1 MTNDYLPI
9 TNSLMKDFLKY
20 TCASLLG
27 TFLGLLLLGSIGLG
41 GLVLLIAVAASSSK
55 DSGPQVKDKSV
66 LVLDL
71 SLNITDSKP
80 IRSTSAA
87 IQDVLSDDSGNAV
100 TLRTVLDT
108 IEYAKKDPKIVGI
121 YLEGSSDSSS
131 SGFANLK
138 EVRSALQRFRDAKKP
153 IFAYQMDWNERD
165 YYLGSVAN
173 TIAVNPYGSLEIN
186 GFSSQAMFFTGAL
199 EKYGLGVQVTRVGKY
214 KSAVEPFLLTKMS
227 PENRQQTQKLLGDMW
242 GEYLTTVGPNRKV
255 TVPQLQAV
263 ADNGGILMADEALKS
278 KLVDKVV
285 YFDEIATELK
295 KLTGTDRENKSFKQ
309 ISLKNYARIA
319 EDKKSTRANKKNQI
333 AVLYAEGEI
342 VDGEGGP
349 TEVGGDRIAKEMR
362 KIREDDDVKAVVLRV
377 NSPGGSATAAEVI
390 GREVMLTG
398 KKKPVIVSMGN
409 LAASGGYWISMGSN
423 RIFAEPNTITGSIGV
438 FGMLFN
444 AEKLAANNGLT
455 WDVVK
460 TARFADINTVSRP
473 KNPQELANIQR
484 IVDRI
489 YDRFITKVADSRKL
503 PKNKVQEIAQ
513 GRVWSGTAAK
523 QLGLVDEI
531 GGLEDAV
538 AEAAKQAKLGDN
550 WQLEEYPKRRSFE
563 EQILARLSGVS
574 VLKPAAKL
582 DPLTAEV
589 KKMQEELAVIKSMN
603 DPQGIYVRL
612 PFNLRID

>member
-1 MTNDYLPI
+1 
-9 TNSLMKDFLKY
+9 MKDFLKY

-41 GLVLLIAVAASSSK
+41 GLVLLIALAASSSK

-80 IRSTSAA
+80 NRSPRAA
-87 IQDVLSDDSGNAV
+87 IQDVLSDDSGDAV

-108 IEYAKKDPKIVGI
+108 IESAKKDPKIVGI
-121 YLEGSSDSSS
+121 YLEGSSSSSS

-186 GFSSQAMFFTGAL
+186 GFSSQAMFLTGAL

-295 KLTGTDRENKSFKQ
+295 KLTGTDSENKSFKQ

-333 AVLYAEGEI
+333 AILYAEGEI

-349 TEVGGDRIAKEMR
+349 TQVGGDRIAQEMR
-362 KIREDDDVKAVVLRV
+362 KIREEDDVKAVVLRV

-503 PKNKVQEIAQ
+503 SKNKVQEIAQ

-538 AEAAKQAKLGDN
+538 REAAKQAKLGDD

-563 EQILARLSGVS
+563 ERILARLSGVR
-574 VLKPAAKL
+574 VFKPAAKL
-582 DPLTAEV
+582 DPLSAEV

>member
-1 MTNDYLPI
+1 
-9 TNSLMKDFLKY
+9 MKDFLKY

-27 TFLGLLLLGSIGLG
+27 TFLGLLLLGGIGLG
-41 GLVLLIAVAASSSK
+41 GLVLLIALAASSSK

-80 IRSTSAA
+80 SRSTSAA
-87 IQDVLSDDSGNAV
+87 IQEALSDESGDAV
-100 TLRTVLDT
+100 TLRTVLDA
-108 IEYAKKDPKIVGI
+108 IESAKKDPKIVGM

-153 IFAYQMDWNERD
+153 IFAYEMDWNERD

-173 TIAVNPYGSLEIN
+173 TIAMNPYGSLEIN
-186 GFSSQAMFFTGAL
+186 GFSSQAMFLTGAF

-214 KSAVEPFLLTKMS
+214 KSAVEPFLLKKMS
-227 PENRQQTQKLLGDMW
+227 PENRQQTQKLLGDIW
-242 GEYLTTVGPNRKV
+242 GEYLKTVGPSRKLS
-255 TVPQLQAV
+255 VPQLQAV
-263 ADNGGILMADEALKS
+263 ADNGGTLMANEALKG

-295 KLTGTDRENKSFKQ
+295 KLTGTDAEDKSFKQ
-309 ISLKNYARIA
+309 ISLKNYARVA
-319 EDKKSTRANKKNQI
+319 ESKNSTRAHKKNQI

-349 TEVGGDRIAKEMR
+349 TQVGGDRIAEEMR
-362 KIREDDDVKAVVLRV
+362 KIREDDDIKAVVLRV

-390 GREVMLTG
+390 GREVALTG

-409 LAASGGYWISMGSN
+409 LAASGGYWISMGSSK
-423 RIFAEPNTITGSIGV
+423 IFAEASTITGSIGV

-444 AEKLAANNGLT
+444 AEKLAANNGIT

-460 TARFADINTVSRP
+460 TARFADTNTVSRP

-538 AEAAKQAKLGDN
+538 REAAKQAKLGDD
-550 WQLEEYPKRRSFE
+550 WQLEEYPKRRSLE
-563 EQILARLSGVS
+563 EQILERISGVR
-574 VLKPAAKL
+574 VVKPATKL
-582 DPLTAEV
+582 DPLSAEV
-589 KKMQEELAVIKSMN
+589 KKMQDELAVIKSMN

-612 PFNLRID
+612 PFDLRIN

>member
-1 MTNDYLPI
+1 
-9 TNSLMKDFLKY
+9 MKDFLKY

-27 TFLGLLLLGSIGLG
+27 TFLGLLLLGGIGLG
-41 GLVLLIAVAASSSK
+41 GLVLLIALAASSSK

-80 IRSTSAA
+80 SRSTSAA
-87 IQDVLSDDSGNAV
+87 IQEALSDESGDAV
-100 TLRTVLDT
+100 TLRTVLDA
-108 IEYAKKDPKIVGI
+108 IESAKKDPKIVGM

-153 IFAYQMDWNERD
+153 IFAYEMDWNERD

-173 TIAVNPYGSLEIN
+173 TIAINPYGSLEIN
-186 GFSSQAMFFTGAL
+186 GFSSQAMFLTGAF

-214 KSAVEPFLLTKMS
+214 KSAVEPFLLKKMS
-227 PENRQQTQKLLGDMW
+227 PENRQQTQKLLGDIW
-242 GEYLTTVGPNRKV
+242 GEYLKTVGPSRKLS
-255 TVPQLQAV
+255 VPQLQAV
-263 ADNGGILMADEALKS
+263 ADNGGTLMANEALKG

-295 KLTGTDRENKSFKQ
+295 KLTGTDAEDKSFKQ
-309 ISLKNYARIA
+309 ISLKNYARVA
-319 EDKKSTRANKKNQI
+319 ESKNSTRAHKKNQI

-349 TEVGGDRIAKEMR
+349 TQVGGDRIAEEMR
-362 KIREDDDVKAVVLRV
+362 KIREDDDIKAVVLRV

-390 GREVMLTG
+390 GREVALTG

-409 LAASGGYWISMGSN
+409 LAASGGYWISMGSSK
-423 RIFAEPNTITGSIGV
+423 IFAEASTITGSIGV

-444 AEKLAANNGLT
+444 AEKLAANNGIT

-460 TARFADINTVSRP
+460 TARFADTNTVSRP

-489 YDRFITKVADSRKL
+489 YDLFITKVADSRKL

-538 AEAAKQAKLGDN
+538 REAAKQAKLGDD
-550 WQLEEYPKRRSFE
+550 WQLEEYPKRRSLE
-563 EQILARLSGVS
+563 EQILERISGVR
-574 VLKPAAKL
+574 VLKPATKL
-582 DPLTAEV
+582 DPLSAEV
-589 KKMQEELAVIKSMN
+589 KKMQDELAVIKSMN

-612 PFNLRID
+612 PFDLRIN

>member
-1 MTNDYLPI
+1 
-9 TNSLMKDFLKY
+9 MKDFLKY

-41 GLVLLIAVAASSSK
+41 GLVLLIALAASSSK

-80 IRSTSAA
+80 SRSTSAA
-87 IQDVLSDDSGNAV
+87 IQDVLSDDSSGAV

-186 GFSSQAMFFTGAL
+186 GFSSQATFFTGAL
-199 EKYGLGVQVTRVGKY
+199 QKYGLGVQVTRVGKY

-333 AVLYAEGEI
+333 AILYAEGEI

-349 TEVGGDRIAKEMR
+349 TEVGGDRIAQEMR

-438 FGMLFN
+438 FGLRFN
-444 AEKLAANNGLT
+444 AEKLAANNGVT

-538 AEAAKQAKLGDN
+538 AEAAKQAKLGDD

-563 EQILARLSGVS
+563 EQILARLSGVR
-574 VLKPAAKL
+574 VLQPAPKL
-582 DPLTAEV
+582 DPLSAEV
-589 KKMQEELAVIKSMN
+589 KKMQEELAVFKSMN

>member
-1 MTNDYLPI
+1 
-9 TNSLMKDFLKY
+9 
-20 TCASLLG
+20 
-27 TFLGLLLLGSIGLG
+27 
-41 GLVLLIAVAASSSK
+41 
-55 DSGPQVKDKSV
+55 
-66 LVLDL
+66 
-71 SLNITDSKP
+71 
-80 IRSTSAA
+80 
-87 IQDVLSDDSGNAV
+87 
-100 TLRTVLDT
+100 
-108 IEYAKKDPKIVGI
+108 
-121 YLEGSSDSSS
+121 
-131 SGFANLK
+131 
-138 EVRSALQRFRDAKKP
+138 
-153 IFAYQMDWNERD
+153 
-165 YYLGSVAN
+165 
-173 TIAVNPYGSLEIN
+173 
-186 GFSSQAMFFTGAL
+186 
-199 EKYGLGVQVTRVGKY
+199 
-214 KSAVEPFLLTKMS
+214 
-227 PENRQQTQKLLGDMW
+227 MW

-263 ADNGGILMADEALKS
+263 AEKGGLLMADEALKS

-309 ISLKNYARIA
+309 ISLKNYAKIA
-319 EDKKSTRANKKNQI
+319 ENKKSTLVNNKNQI
-333 AVLYAEGEI
+333 AVVYAEGEI

-349 TEVGGDRIAKEMR
+349 TEVGGDRIAQEMR
-362 KIREDDDVKAVVLRV
+362 KIREDDGVKAVVLRV

-473 KNPQELANIQR
+473 KNPQELAKIQR

-563 EQILARLSGVS
+563 ERILERLSGVS

-603 DPQGIYVRL
+603 DPHGVYVRL

>member
-1 MTNDYLPI
+1 MR
-9 TNSLMKDFLKY
+9 DFLKY

-41 GLVLLIAVAASSSK
+41 GLVLLIALAASSSK

-80 IRSTSAA
+80 SRSTSAA
-87 IQDVLSDDSGNAV
+87 IEEVLSEDSAGDTV

-108 IEYAKKDPKIVGI
+108 IESAKKDPKIVGI

-173 TIAVNPYGSLEIN
+173 TIAVNPYGALEIN

-199 EKYGLGVQVTRVGKY
+199 EKYGVGVQVTRVGKY

-242 GEYLTTVGPNRKV
+242 GEYLKTVAPSRKV
-255 TVPQLQAV
+255 TVPQLQAL
-263 ADNGGILMADEALKS
+263 ADKGGTLMADEALKS

-285 YFDEIATELK
+285 YFDEISTELK

-309 ISLKNYARIA
+309 ISLKNYARVA
-319 EDKKSTRANKKNQI
+319 EDKNSTRADNKNQI
-333 AVLYAEGEI
+333 AILYAEGEI
-342 VDGEGGP
+342 VDGEGSP
-349 TEVGGDRIAKEMR
+349 NQVGGDRIAQEMR

-409 LAASGGYWISMGSN
+409 LAASGGYWISMGSS
-423 RIFAEPNTITGSIGV
+423 RIFAEANTITGSIGV
-438 FGMLFN
+438 FGMLLN
-444 AEKLAANNGLT
+444 VEKLAANNGLT

-460 TARFADINTVSRP
+460 TARFADTNTVSRP

-484 IVDRI
+484 TVDRI
-489 YDRFITKVADSRKL
+489 YDRFITKVANSRKL

-538 AEAAKQAKLGDN
+538 TEAAKQAKLGDD
-550 WQLEEYPKRRSFE
+550 WKLEEYPKRRTLE
-563 EQILARLSGVS
+563 ERILERISGVR

-589 KKMQEELAVIKSMN
+589 KKMQEELAAIESMN
-603 DPQGIYVRL
+603 DPQGVYVRL

>member
-1 MTNDYLPI
+1 
-9 TNSLMKDFLKY
+9 MKDFLKY

-41 GLVLLIAVAASSSK
+41 GLVLLIALAASSSK

-80 IRSTSAA
+80 SRSTSAA
-87 IQDVLSDDSGNAV
+87 IEEVLSEDSGDTV

-108 IEYAKKDPKIVGI
+108 IEYAKKDPKIVGL
-121 YLEGSSDSSS
+121 YLEGSSNSSS

-173 TIAVNPYGSLEIN
+173 TIAVNPYGALEIN
-186 GFSSQAMFFTGAL
+186 GFSSQAMFLTGAL
-199 EKYGLGVQVTRVGKY
+199 EKYGVGVQVTRVGKY

-242 GEYLTTVGPNRKV
+242 GEYLKTVAPSRKV
-255 TVPQLQAV
+255 TVPQLQAL
-263 ADNGGILMADEALKS
+263 ADKGGILMADEALKN

-285 YFDEIATELK
+285 YFDEVSTELK

-319 EDKKSTRANKKNQI
+319 ENKNSTRADKKNQI
-333 AVLYAEGEI
+333 AILYAEGEI

-349 TEVGGDRIAKEMR
+349 TQVGGDRIAQSMR
-362 KIREDDDVKAVVLRV
+362 KIREDDDVKALVLRV
-377 NSPGGSATAAEVI
+377 NSPGGSATGAEVI
-390 GREVMLTG
+390 AREVMLTG

-438 FGMLFN
+438 FGMRFN

-484 IVDRI
+484 RVDSI
-489 YDRFITKVADSRKL
+489 YDRFITKVATARKL
-503 PKNKVQEIAQ
+503 PKNQVQEIAQ

-538 AEAAKQAKLGDN
+538 REAAKQAKLGDD
-550 WQLEEYPKRRSFE
+550 WKVEEYPKRRTLE
-563 EQILARLSGVS
+563 ERILERLSGVH

-582 DPLTAEV
+582 DPLTAEF
-589 KKMQEELAVIKSMN
+589 KKMQEELAAIKSMN

>member
-1 MTNDYLPI
+1 
-9 TNSLMKDFLKY
+9 MKDFLKY

-27 TFLGLLLLGSIGLG
+27 TFLGLLLLSGVGLG

-80 IRSTSAA
+80 NRSTSAA
-87 IQDVLSDDSGNAV
+87 IQDVLSDESGDAV
-100 TLRTVLDT
+100 TLRTVLDA
-108 IEYAKKDPKIVGI
+108 IESAKKDPKIVGI

-138 EVRSALQRFRDAKKP
+138 EVRSALQRFRDTKKP

-173 TIAVNPYGSLEIN
+173 TIAVNPYGSVEIN
-186 GFSSQAMFFTGAL
+186 GFSSQSMFLTGAL
-199 EKYGLGVQVTRVGKY
+199 EKYGVGVQVTRVGKY
-214 KSAVEPFLLTKMS
+214 KSAVEPFLLKKMS

-242 GEYLTTVGPNRKV
+242 GEYLKTIGPNRKL

-263 ADNGGILMADEALKS
+263 ADNGGTLMADEALKS

-309 ISLKNYARIA
+309 ISLKNYARVA
-319 EDKKSTRANKKNQI
+319 EDNNSTRANKKNQI

-349 TEVGGDRIAKEMR
+349 TQVGGDRIALEMR

-377 NSPGGSATAAEVI
+377 NSPGGSVTASEVI
-390 GREVMLTG
+390 GREVALTG

-409 LAASGGYWISMGSN
+409 LAASGGYWISMGSSK
-423 RIFAEPNTITGSIGV
+423 IFAEANTITGSIGV

-523 QLGLVDEI
+523 NLGLVDAI
-531 GGLEDAV
+531 GGLEDAIR
-538 AEAAKQAKLGDN
+538 EAAKQAKLGDD
-550 WQLEEYPKRRSFE
+550 WQLEEYPKSRTLE
-563 EQILARLSGVS
+563 ERILEKFSGVH
-574 VLKPAAKL
+574 VLKPASKL

-589 KKMQEELAVIKSMN
+589 KKMQDELAVVKSMN
-603 DPQGIYVRL
+603 DPQGVYVRL

>member
-1 MTNDYLPI
+1 
-9 TNSLMKDFLKY
+9 MKDFLKY

-41 GLVLLIAVAASSSK
+41 GLVLLIAMAASSSK

-87 IQDVLSDDSGNAV
+87 IQDVLSDDSGDAV

-108 IEYAKKDPKIVGI
+108 IEYAKKDPKIVGL
-121 YLEGSSDSSS
+121 YLEGSSNSSS

-173 TIAVNPYGSLEIN
+173 TIAVNPYGALEIN

-199 EKYGLGVQVTRVGKY
+199 EKYGVGVQVTRVGKY

-227 PENRQQTQKLLGDMW
+227 SENRQQTQKLLGDMW
-242 GEYLTTVGPNRKV
+242 GEYLKTVAPSRKV
-255 TVPQLQAV
+255 TVPQLQAL
-263 ADNGGILMADEALKS
+263 ADNGGILMADEALKN

-285 YFDEIATELK
+285 YFDQISTELK

-309 ISLKNYARIA
+309 ISLKNYAKIA
-319 EDKKSTRANKKNQI
+319 ENKNSTSANNKNQI
-333 AVLYAEGEI
+333 AILYAEGEI

-349 TEVGGDRIAKEMR
+349 TEVGGDRIAQAMR

-390 GREVMLTG
+390 AREVMLTG

-409 LAASGGYWISMGSN
+409 LAASGGYWISMGSS

-460 TARFADINTVSRP
+460 TGRFADTNTVSRP

-489 YDRFITKVADSRKL
+489 YDRFITKVATSRKL

-538 AEAAKQAKLGDN
+538 REAAKQAKLGDD
-550 WQLEEYPKRRSFE
+550 WKVEEYPKRRSLE
-563 EQILARLSGVS
+563 ERILERISGVH

-582 DPLTAEV
+582 DPLTAEF
-589 KKMQEELAVIKSMN
+589 KKMQDELAVIKSMN
-603 DPQGIYVRL
+603 DPQGVYVRL

>member
-1 MTNDYLPI
+1 
-9 TNSLMKDFLKY
+9 MKDFLKY

-41 GLVLLIAVAASSSK
+41 GLVLLIAMAASSSK

-80 IRSTSAA
+80 SRSTSAA
-87 IQDVLSDDSGNAV
+87 IEEVLSEDSGDTV

-108 IEYAKKDPKIVGI
+108 IEYAKKDPKIVGL
-121 YLEGSSDSSS
+121 YLEGSSNSSN

-173 TIAVNPYGSLEIN
+173 TIAVNPYGALEIN
-186 GFSSQAMFFTGAL
+186 GFSSQAMFLTGAF
-199 EKYGLGVQVTRVGKY
+199 EKYGVGVQVTRVGKY

-242 GEYLTTVGPNRKV
+242 GDYLKTVAPSRKV
-255 TVPQLQAV
+255 TVPQLQAI
-263 ADNGGILMADEALKS
+263 ADNGGTLMADEALKN

-285 YFDEIATELK
+285 YFDEISTELK

-309 ISLKNYARIA
+309 ISLKNYAKVA
-319 EDKKSTRANKKNQI
+319 ENKNSTRADKKNQI
-333 AVLYAEGEI
+333 AILYAEGEI
-342 VDGEGGP
+342 VDGEGGS
-349 TEVGGDRIAKEMR
+349 TQVGGDRIAQSMR

-390 GREVMLTG
+390 AREVMLTG

-460 TARFADINTVSRP
+460 TARFADTNTVSRP

-489 YDRFITKVADSRKL
+489 YDRFITKVANSRKL

-538 AEAAKQAKLGDN
+538 REAAKQAKLGDD
-550 WQLEEYPKRRSFE
+550 WKLEEYPKRRTLE
-563 EQILARLSGVS
+563 ERILEKISGVH
-574 VLKPAAKL
+574 VLKPATKL
-582 DPLTAEV
+582 DPLTAEF
-589 KKMQEELAVIKSMN
+589 KKMQDELAVIKSMN
-603 DPQGIYVRL
+603 DPQGVYVRL

>member
-1 MTNDYLPI
+1 
-9 TNSLMKDFLKY
+9 MKDFLKY

-27 TFLGLLLLGSIGLG
+27 TFLGLLLLGGIGLG

-80 IRSTSAA
+80 SRSTTAA
-87 IQDVLSDDSGNAV
+87 IQEALSDESGDAV
-100 TLRTVLDT
+100 TLRTVLDA
-108 IEYAKKDPKIVGI
+108 IESAKKDPKIVGM
-121 YLEGSSDSSS
+121 YLEGSSDASS

-153 IFAYQMDWNERD
+153 IFAYEMDWNERE

-173 TIAVNPYGSLEIN
+173 TIAINPYGSLELN
-186 GFSSQAMFFTGAL
+186 GFSSQAMFWTGAL
-199 EKYGLGVQVTRVGKY
+199 EKYGVGVQVTRVGKY
-214 KSAVEPFLLTKMS
+214 KSAVEPFLLKKMS
-227 PENRQQTQKLLGDMW
+227 PENRQQTQKLLGDIW
-242 GEYLTTVGPNRKV
+242 GEYLKTVGPSRKL

-263 ADNGGILMADEALKS
+263 ADQGGTLMADEALKG

-295 KLTGTDRENKSFKQ
+295 KLTGTDGENKSFKQ

-319 EDKKSTRANKKNQI
+319 EDKNSTRANKKNQI

-349 TEVGGDRIAKEMR
+349 TQVGGDRIAQEMR

-390 GREVMLTG
+390 GREVALTG

-409 LAASGGYWISMGSN
+409 LAASGGYWISMGSSK
-423 RIFAEPNTITGSIGV
+423 IFAEASTITGSIGV

-444 AEKLAANNGLT
+444 AEKLAANNGIT

-460 TARFADINTVSRP
+460 TARFADTNTISRP

-484 IVDRI
+484 VVDRI

-538 AEAAKQAKLGDN
+538 REAAKQAKLGDN
-550 WQLEEYPKRRSFE
+550 WQLEEYPKSRSFE
-563 EQILARLSGVS
+563 ERILERLSGVR
-574 VLKPAAKL
+574 VLQPVTKL

-589 KKMQEELAVIKSMN
+589 KKMQDELAVIKSMN
-603 DPQGIYVRL
+603 DPQGVYVRL
-612 PFNLRID
+612 PFDLRIN

>member
-1 MTNDYLPI
+1 
-9 TNSLMKDFLKY
+9 MKDFLKY

-41 GLVLLIAVAASSSK
+41 GLVLLIAMAASSSK

-80 IRSTSAA
+80 SRSTSAA
-87 IQDVLSDDSGNAV
+87 IEEVLSEDSGDTV

-173 TIAVNPYGSLEIN
+173 TIAVNPYGALEIN

-199 EKYGLGVQVTRVGKY
+199 EKYGVGVQVTRVGKY

-242 GEYLTTVGPNRKV
+242 GEYLQTVAPSRKV
-255 TVPQLQAV
+255 TVPQLQAL
-263 ADNGGILMADEALKS
+263 ADKGGTLMADEALKS

-285 YFDEIATELK
+285 YFDEISTELK
-295 KLTGTDRENKSFKQ
+295 KLTGTDGENKSFKQ
-309 ISLKNYARIA
+309 ISLKNYARVA
-319 EDKKSTRANKKNQI
+319 EDKNSTRANKKNQI
-333 AVLYAEGEI
+333 AILYAEGEI
-342 VDGEGGP
+342 VNGEGGP
-349 TEVGGDRIAKEMR
+349 TQVGGDRIAQEMR
-362 KIREDDDVKAVVLRV
+362 KIREDNDVKAVVLRV

-460 TARFADINTVSRP
+460 TARFADTKTVSRP

-484 IVDRI
+484 VVDRI
-489 YDRFITKVADSRKL
+489 YDRFVTKVANSRKL

-523 QLGLVDEI
+523 ELGLVDEI

-538 AEAAKQAKLGDN
+538 REAAKQAKLGDD
-550 WQLEEYPKRRSFE
+550 WKLEEYPKRRTLE
-563 EQILARLSGVS
+563 ERILARISGVH

-582 DPLTAEV
+582 DPLTAEF
-589 KKMQEELAVIKSMN
+589 KKMQDDLAVIKSMN
-603 DPQGIYVRL
+603 DPQGVYVRL

>member
-1 MTNDYLPI
+1 
-9 TNSLMKDFLKY
+9 MKDFLKY

-41 GLVLLIAVAASSSK
+41 GLVLLIALAASSSK

-80 IRSTSAA
+80 SRSTGAA
-87 IQDVLSDDSGNAV
+87 IEEVLSEDSGDTV

-138 EVRSALQRFRDAKKP
+138 EVRGALQRFRDAKKP

-173 TIAVNPYGSLEIN
+173 TIAINPYGALELN

-199 EKYGLGVQVTRVGKY
+199 EKYGVGVQVTRVGKY

-242 GEYLTTVGPNRKV
+242 GEYLKTVAPIRKV
-255 TVPQLQAV
+255 TVPQLQAL
-263 ADNGGILMADEALKS
+263 ADKGGTLMADEALKS

-285 YFDEIATELK
+285 YFDEISTELK
-295 KLTGTDRENKSFKQ
+295 KLTGTDGENKSFKQ
-309 ISLKNYARIA
+309 ISLKNYARVA
-319 EDKKSTRANKKNQI
+319 EDKNSTRADKKNQI
-333 AVLYAEGEI
+333 AILYAEGEI

-349 TEVGGDRIAKEMR
+349 TQVGGDRIAKEMR

-409 LAASGGYWISMGSN
+409 LAASGGYWISMGSS

-438 FGMLFN
+438 FGMLLN
-444 AEKLAANNGLT
+444 VEKLAANNGLT

-460 TARFADINTVSRP
+460 TGRFADTNTVSRP

-489 YDRFITKVADSRKL
+489 YDRFITKVANSRKL

-538 AEAAKQAKLGDN
+538 REAAKQAKLGDD
-550 WQLEEYPKRRSFE
+550 WKLEEYPKRRTLE
-563 EQILARLSGVS
+563 ERILEKISGVH

-582 DPLTAEV
+582 DPLTAEF
-589 KKMQEELAVIKSMN
+589 KKMQDELAVIESMN

>member
-1 MTNDYLPI
+1 
-9 TNSLMKDFLKY
+9 MKDFLKY

-27 TFLGLLLLGSIGLG
+27 TFLGLLLLGGIGLG
-41 GLVLLIAVAASSSK
+41 GLVLLIALAASSSK

-80 IRSTSAA
+80 SRSTSAA
-87 IQDVLSDDSGNAV
+87 IQEALSDESGDAV
-100 TLRTVLDT
+100 TLRTVLDA
-108 IEYAKKDPKIVGI
+108 IESAKKDPKIVGM

-153 IFAYQMDWNERD
+153 IFAYEMDWNERD

-173 TIAVNPYGSLEIN
+173 TIAMNPYGSLEIN
-186 GFSSQAMFFTGAL
+186 GFSSQAMFLTGAF

-214 KSAVEPFLLTKMS
+214 KSAVEPFLLKKMS
-227 PENRQQTQKLLGDMW
+227 PENRQQTQKLLGDIW
-242 GEYLTTVGPNRKV
+242 GEYLKTVGPSRKLS
-255 TVPQLQAV
+255 VPQLQAV
-263 ADNGGILMADEALKS
+263 ADNGGTLMANEALKG

-295 KLTGTDRENKSFKQ
+295 KLTGTDAEDKSFKQ
-309 ISLKNYARIA
+309 ISLKNYARVA
-319 EDKKSTRANKKNQI
+319 ESKNSTRAHKKNQI

-349 TEVGGDRIAKEMR
+349 TQVGGDRIAEEMR
-362 KIREDDDVKAVVLRV
+362 KIREDDDIKAVVLRV

-390 GREVMLTG
+390 GREVALTG

-409 LAASGGYWISMGSN
+409 LAASGGYWISMGSSK
-423 RIFAEPNTITGSIGV
+423 IFAEASTITGSIGV

-444 AEKLAANNGLT
+444 AEKLAANNGIT

-460 TARFADINTVSRP
+460 TARFADTNTVSRP

-489 YDRFITKVADSRKL
+489 YDLFITKVADSRKL

-538 AEAAKQAKLGDN
+538 REAAKQAKLGDD
-550 WQLEEYPKRRSFE
+550 WQLEEYPKRRSLE
-563 EQILARLSGVS
+563 EQILERISGVR
-574 VLKPAAKL
+574 VLKPATKL
-582 DPLTAEV
+582 DPLSAEV
-589 KKMQEELAVIKSMN
+589 KKMQDELAVIKSMN

-612 PFNLRID
+612 PFDLRIN

>member
-1 MTNDYLPI
+1 
-9 TNSLMKDFLKY
+9 MKDFLKY

-27 TFLGLLLLGSIGLG
+27 TFLGMLLLGSIGLG
-41 GLVLLIAVAASSSK
+41 GLVLLIAMAASSSK

-80 IRSTSAA
+80 SRSTGAA
-87 IQDVLSDDSGNAV
+87 IEEVLSEDSGDTV

-108 IEYAKKDPKIVGI
+108 IEYAKKDPKIVGL
-121 YLEGSSDSSS
+121 YLEGSSESSS

-138 EVRSALQRFRDAKKP
+138 EVRGALQRFRDAKKP

-173 TIAVNPYGSLEIN
+173 TIAVNPYGALELN

-242 GEYLTTVGPNRKV
+242 GEYLQTVAPSRKV
-255 TVPQLQAV
+255 TVPQLQAL
-263 ADNGGILMADEALKS
+263 ADNGGTLMADEALKS

-285 YFDEIATELK
+285 YFDEISTELK
-295 KLTGTDRENKSFKQ
+295 KLTGTDGENKSFKQ
-309 ISLKNYARIA
+309 ISLKNYAKIA
-319 EDKKSTRANKKNQI
+319 EDKNSTDANKKNQVAI
-333 AVLYAEGEI
+333 LYAEGEI

-349 TEVGGDRIAKEMR
+349 TQVGGDRIAQEMR
-362 KIREDDDVKAVVLRV
+362 KIREDNDVKAVVLRV

-390 GREVMLTG
+390 AREVMLTG

-460 TARFADINTVSRP
+460 TGRFADTTTVSRP

-489 YDRFITKVADSRKL
+489 YDRFITKVANSRKL

-538 AEAAKQAKLGDN
+538 REAAKQAKLGDD
-550 WQLEEYPKRRSFE
+550 WKVEEYPKRRSLE
-563 EQILARLSGVS
+563 ERILEKISGVH

-582 DPLTAEV
+582 DPLTAEF
-589 KKMQEELAVIKSMN
+589 KKMQDELAVIKSMN
-603 DPQGIYVRL
+603 DPQGVYVRL
-612 PFNLRID
+612 PFTLRID

>member
-1 MTNDYLPI
+1 
-9 TNSLMKDFLKY
+9 MKDFLKY

-27 TFLGLLLLGSIGLG
+27 TFLGLLLLSGVGLG

-80 IRSTSAA
+80 NRSTSAA
-87 IQDVLSDDSGNAV
+87 LQEVLSDESGDAV
-100 TLRTVLDT
+100 TLRTVLDA
-108 IEYAKKDPKIVGI
+108 INSAKKDPKIVGI

-138 EVRSALQRFRDAKKP
+138 EVRSALQRFRDTKKP

-173 TIAVNPYGSLEIN
+173 TIAVNPYGSVEIN
-186 GFSSQAMFFTGAL
+186 GFSSQSMFLTGAL

-214 KSAVEPFLLTKMS
+214 KSAVEPFLLKKMS
-227 PENRQQTQKLLGDMW
+227 PENRQQTQKLLGDIW
-242 GEYLTTVGPNRKV
+242 GEYLKTIGPNRKL

-263 ADNGGILMADEALKS
+263 ADNGGTLMADEALKS

-295 KLTGTDRENKSFKQ
+295 KLTGTDSEDKSFKQ
-309 ISLKNYARIA
+309 ISLKNYARVA
-319 EDKKSTRANKKNQI
+319 EDKNSNRANKKNQI

-349 TEVGGDRIAKEMR
+349 TQVGGDRIAQEMR

-377 NSPGGSATAAEVI
+377 NSPGGSVTASEVI
-390 GREVMLTG
+390 GREVALTG

-409 LAASGGYWISMGSN
+409 LAASGGYWISMGSSK
-423 RIFAEPNTITGSIGV
+423 IFAEANTITGSIGV

-473 KNPQELANIQR
+473 KNSQELANIQR

-523 QLGLVDEI
+523 NLGLVDAI
-531 GGLEDAV
+531 GGLEDAIR
-538 AEAAKQAKLGDN
+538 EAAKQAKLGED
-550 WQLEEYPKRRSFE
+550 WHLEEYPKSRTLE
-563 EQILARLSGVS
+563 ERILEKFSGVH
-574 VLKPAAKL
+574 VLKPATKL

-589 KKMQEELAVIKSMN
+589 KKMQDDLAVVKSMN
-603 DPQGIYVRL
+603 DPQGVYVRL

>member
-1 MTNDYLPI
+1 
-9 TNSLMKDFLKY
+9 MKDFLKY

-41 GLVLLIAVAASSSK
+41 GLVLLIALAASSSK

-87 IQDVLSDDSGNAV
+87 IQDVLSDNSGNAV

-108 IEYAKKDPKIVGI
+108 IESAKKDPKIVGI

-199 EKYGLGVQVTRVGKY
+199 QKYGLGVQVTRVGKY

-263 ADNGGILMADEALKS
+263 ADKGGVLMADEALKS

-285 YFDEIATELK
+285 YFDEIAAELK

-309 ISLKNYARIA
+309 ISLKNYAKIA
-319 EDKKSTRANKKNQI
+319 ENKKSTLANKKNQI

-349 TEVGGDRIAKEMR
+349 TEVGGDRIAQEMR

-538 AEAAKQAKLGDN
+538 AEAAKQAKLGDD

-563 EQILARLSGVS
+563 EQILARLSGVR
-574 VLKPAAKL
+574 VLTPAAKL

-589 KKMQEELAVIKSMN
+589 KKMQEELGVIKSMN

>member
-1 MTNDYLPI
+1 
-9 TNSLMKDFLKY
+9 
-20 TCASLLG
+20 
-27 TFLGLLLLGSIGLG
+27 
-41 GLVLLIAVAASSSK
+41 
-55 DSGPQVKDKSV
+55 
-66 LVLDL
+66 
-71 SLNITDSKP
+71 
-80 IRSTSAA
+80 
-87 IQDVLSDDSGNAV
+87 
-100 TLRTVLDT
+100 
-108 IEYAKKDPKIVGI
+108 
-121 YLEGSSDSSS
+121 
-131 SGFANLK
+131 
-138 EVRSALQRFRDAKKP
+138 
-153 IFAYQMDWNERD
+153 
-165 YYLGSVAN
+165 
-173 TIAVNPYGSLEIN
+173 
-186 GFSSQAMFFTGAL
+186 
-199 EKYGLGVQVTRVGKY
+199 
-214 KSAVEPFLLTKMS
+214 
-227 PENRQQTQKLLGDMW
+227 
-242 GEYLTTVGPNRKV
+242 
-255 TVPQLQAV
+255 
-263 ADNGGILMADEALKS
+263 
-278 KLVDKVV
+278 
-285 YFDEIATELK
+285 
-295 KLTGTDRENKSFKQ
+295 
-309 ISLKNYARIA
+309 
-319 EDKKSTRANKKNQI
+319 
-333 AVLYAEGEI
+333 
-342 VDGEGGP
+342 
-349 TEVGGDRIAKEMR
+349 
-362 KIREDDDVKAVVLRV
+362 LRV

-460 TARFADINTVSRP
+460 TARFADTNTVSRP

-531 GGLEDAV
+531 GGFEDAV
-538 AEAAKQAKLGDN
+538 AEAAKQAKLGDD

-563 EQILARLSGVS
+563 EQILARLSGVR

-589 KKMQEELAVIKSMN
+589 KKMQKELGAIESMN

>member
-1 MTNDYLPI
+1 
-9 TNSLMKDFLKY
+9 MKDFLKY

-87 IQDVLSDDSGNAV
+87 IQDVLSSDDAGDTV
-100 TLRTVLDT
+100 TLRTVLDA
-108 IEYAKKDPKIVGI
+108 IESAKKDPKIVGI
-121 YLEGSSDSSS
+121 YLEGSSESSS

-138 EVRSALQRFRDAKKP
+138 EVRGALQRFRDAKKP

-173 TIAVNPYGSLEIN
+173 TIAVNPYGALEIN

-199 EKYGLGVQVTRVGKY
+199 EKYGVGVQVTRVGKY
-214 KSAVEPFLLTKMS
+214 KSAVEPFLLKKMS

-242 GEYLTTVGPNRKV
+242 GEYLKTVAPNRKV
-255 TVPQLQAV
+255 TVPQLQAL
-263 ADNGGILMADEALKS
+263 ADNRGTLMADEALKN

-285 YFDEIATELK
+285 YFDEISTELK
-295 KLTGTDRENKSFKQ
+295 KLTGTDSENKSFKQ
-309 ISLKNYARIA
+309 ISLKNYAKSA
-319 EDKKSTRANKKNQI
+319 ENKKSTRADKKNQI
-333 AVLYAEGEI
+333 AIVYAEGEI

-349 TEVGGDRIAKEMR
+349 TQVGGDRVAQEMR

-460 TARFADINTVSRP
+460 TGRFADTNTVSRP

-538 AEAAKQAKLGDN
+538 REAAKQAKLGDD

-563 EQILARLSGVS
+563 ERILERLSGVR
-574 VLKPAAKL
+574 VLQPTVQL

-589 KKMQEELAVIKSMN
+589 KKMQDELAVIKSMN
-603 DPQGIYVRL
+603 DPQGVYVRL

>member
-1 MTNDYLPI
+1 
-9 TNSLMKDFLKY
+9 MKDFLKY

-41 GLVLLIAVAASSSK
+41 GLVLLIALAASSSK

-80 IRSTSAA
+80 SRSTSAA
-87 IQDVLSDDSGNAV
+87 IEEVLSEDSGDTV

-173 TIAVNPYGSLEIN
+173 TIAVNPYGALEIN
-186 GFSSQAMFFTGAL
+186 GFSSQALFFTGAL
-199 EKYGLGVQVTRVGKY
+199 EKYGVGVQVTRVGKY

-242 GEYLTTVGPNRKV
+242 GEYLKTVAPSRKV
-255 TVPQLQAV
+255 TVPQLQAL
-263 ADNGGILMADEALKS
+263 ADNGGTLMADEALKN

-285 YFDEIATELK
+285 YFDEISTELK

-309 ISLKNYARIA
+309 ISLKNYAKIA
-319 EDKKSTRANKKNQI
+319 ENKNSTRADNKNQI

-349 TEVGGDRIAKEMR
+349 TQVGGDRIAQEMR
-362 KIREDDDVKAVVLRV
+362 KIREDNDVKAVVLRV

-460 TARFADINTVSRP
+460 TARFADTNTVARP

-484 IVDRI
+484 VVDRI

-538 AEAAKQAKLGDN
+538 REAAKQAKLGDN
-550 WQLEEYPKRRSFE
+550 WKLEEYPKRRTLE
-563 EQILARLSGVS
+563 ERILEKISGVH

-582 DPLTAEV
+582 DPLTAEF
-589 KKMQEELAVIKSMN
+589 KKMQNELAAIKSMN
-603 DPQGIYVRL
+603 DPQGVYVRL

>member
-1 MTNDYLPI
+1 
-9 TNSLMKDFLKY
+9 MKDFLKY

-27 TFLGLLLLGSIGLG
+27 TFLGLLLLSGVGLG

-80 IRSTSAA
+80 NRSTSAA
-87 IQDVLSDDSGNAV
+87 LQEVLSDESGDAV
-100 TLRTVLDT
+100 TLRTVLDA
-108 IEYAKKDPKIVGI
+108 IDSAKKDPKIVGI

-138 EVRSALQRFRDAKKP
+138 EVRSALQRFRDTKKP

-173 TIAVNPYGSLEIN
+173 TIAVNPYGSVEIN
-186 GFSSQAMFFTGAL
+186 GFSSQSMFLTGAL
-199 EKYGLGVQVTRVGKY
+199 EKYGVGVQVTRVGKY
-214 KSAVEPFLLTKMS
+214 KSAVEPFLLKKMS
-227 PENRQQTQKLLGDMW
+227 PENRQQTQKLLGDIW
-242 GEYLTTVGPNRKV
+242 GEYLKTIGPNRKL

-263 ADNGGILMADEALKS
+263 ADNGGTLMADEALKS

-295 KLTGTDRENKSFKQ
+295 KLTGTDSEDKSFKQ
-309 ISLKNYARIA
+309 ISLKNYARVA
-319 EDKKSTRANKKNQI
+319 EDKNSTRANKKNQI

-349 TEVGGDRIAKEMR
+349 TQVGGDRIAQEMR

-377 NSPGGSATAAEVI
+377 NSPGGSVTASEVI
-390 GREVMLTG
+390 GREVALTG

-409 LAASGGYWISMGSN
+409 LAASGGYWISMGSSK
-423 RIFAEPNTITGSIGV
+423 IFAEANTITGSIGV

-473 KNPQELANIQR
+473 KNSQELANIQR

-523 QLGLVDEI
+523 NLGLVDAI
-531 GGLEDAV
+531 GGLEDAIR
-538 AEAAKQAKLGDN
+538 EAAKQAKLGED
-550 WQLEEYPKRRSFE
+550 WHLEEYPKSRTLE
-563 EQILARLSGVS
+563 ERILEKFSGVH
-574 VLKPAAKL
+574 VLKPATKL

-589 KKMQEELAVIKSMN
+589 KKMQDDLAVVKSMN
-603 DPQGIYVRL
+603 DPQGVYVRL

>member
-1 MTNDYLPI
+1 
-9 TNSLMKDFLKY
+9 MKDFLKY

-41 GLVLLIAVAASSSK
+41 GLVLLIALAASSSK

-71 SLNITDSKP
+71 SLNITDSRP
-80 IRSTSAA
+80 SRSPSAA
-87 IQDVLSDDSGNAV
+87 IQDVLSDEPGNAV
-100 TLRTVLDT
+100 TLRTVLDS
-108 IEYAKKDPKIVGI
+108 IESAKKDPKIVGI
-121 YLEGSSDSSS
+121 YLEGSSESSS

-255 TVPQLQAV
+255 TVGQLQAV
-263 ADNGGILMADEALKS
+263 AEKGGILMADEALKS

-309 ISLKNYARIA
+309 ISLKNYARVA
-319 EDKKSTRANKKNQI
+319 ENKKSTLANKKNQI
-333 AVLYAEGEI
+333 AILYAEGEI

-349 TEVGGDRIAKEMR
+349 TEVGGDRIAQEMR

-489 YDRFITKVADSRKL
+489 YDRFVTKVADSRKL

-563 EQILARLSGVS
+563 ERILERLSGVR

>member
-1 MTNDYLPI
+1 
-9 TNSLMKDFLKY
+9 MKDFLKY

-27 TFLGLLLLGSIGLG
+27 TFLGLLLLGGVGLG

-80 IRSTSAA
+80 NRSTSAA
-87 IQDVLSDDSGNAV
+87 IQEVLSDESGDAV
-100 TLRTVLDT
+100 TLRSVLDA
-108 IEYAKKDPKIVGI
+108 IDSAKKDPKIVGI

-138 EVRSALQRFRDAKKP
+138 EVRSALQRFRDTKKP

-173 TIAVNPYGSLEIN
+173 TIAVNPYGSVEIN
-186 GFSSQAMFFTGAL
+186 GFSSQAMFLTGAL
-199 EKYGLGVQVTRVGKY
+199 EKYGVGVQVTRVGKY
-214 KSAVEPFLLTKMS
+214 KSAVEPFLLKKMS

-242 GEYLTTVGPNRKV
+242 GEYLKTIGPNRKL

-263 ADNGGILMADEALKS
+263 ADNGGTLMADEALKS

-285 YFDEIATELK
+285 YSDEIATELK
-295 KLTGTDRENKSFKQ
+295 QLTGTDRESKSFKQ
-309 ISLKNYARIA
+309 ISLKNYARVA
-319 EDKKSTRANKKNQI
+319 EDNNSNRANKKNQI

-349 TEVGGDRIAKEMR
+349 TQVGGDRIALEMR

-377 NSPGGSATAAEVI
+377 NSPGGSVTASEVI
-390 GREVMLTG
+390 GREVALTG

-409 LAASGGYWISMGSN
+409 LAASGGYWISMGSSK
-423 RIFAEPNTITGSIGV
+423 IFAEANTITGSIGV

-523 QLGLVDEI
+523 ELGLVDEI

-538 AEAAKQAKLGDN
+538 REAAKQAKLGDN
-550 WQLEEYPKRRSFE
+550 WQLEEYPKSRSLE
-563 EQILARLSGVS
+563 ERILEKFSGVH
-574 VLKPAAKL
+574 VLKPATKL

-589 KKMQEELAVIKSMN
+589 KKMQDELAVVKSMN
-603 DPQGIYVRL
+603 DPQGVYVRL
-612 PFNLRID
+612 PFNLRIN

>member
-1 MTNDYLPI
+1 
-9 TNSLMKDFLKY
+9 MKDFLKY

-27 TFLGLLLLGSIGLG
+27 TFLGLLLLGGVGLG

-80 IRSTSAA
+80 NRSTSAA
-87 IQDVLSDDSGNAV
+87 IQEVLSDESGDAV
-100 TLRTVLDT
+100 TLRSVLDA
-108 IEYAKKDPKIVGI
+108 IDSAKKDPKIVGI

-131 SGFANLK
+131 SGFASLK
-138 EVRSALQRFRDAKKP
+138 EVRSALQRFRDTKKP

-173 TIAVNPYGSLEIN
+173 TIAVNPYGSVEIN
-186 GFSSQAMFFTGAL
+186 GFSSQAMFLTGAL
-199 EKYGLGVQVTRVGKY
+199 EKYGVGVQVTRVGKY
-214 KSAVEPFLLTKMS
+214 KSAVEPFLLKKMS

-242 GEYLTTVGPNRKV
+242 GEYLKTIGPNRKL

-263 ADNGGILMADEALKS
+263 ADNGGTLMADEALKS

-295 KLTGTDRENKSFKQ
+295 KLTGTDRESKSFKQ
-309 ISLKNYARIA
+309 ISLKNYARVA
-319 EDKKSTRANKKNQI
+319 EDNNSNRANKKNQI

-349 TEVGGDRIAKEMR
+349 TQVGGDRIALEMR

-390 GREVMLTG
+390 GREVALTG

-409 LAASGGYWISMGSN
+409 LAASGGYWISMGSSK
-423 RIFAEPNTITGSIGV
+423 IFAEANTITGSIGV

-460 TARFADINTVSRP
+460 TARFADTNTVSRP

-523 QLGLVDEI
+523 ELGLVDEI

-538 AEAAKQAKLGDN
+538 REAAKQAKLGDN
-550 WQLEEYPKRRSFE
+550 WQLEEYPKSRSLE
-563 EQILARLSGVS
+563 ERILEKFSGVH
-574 VLKPAAKL
+574 VLKPATKL

-589 KKMQEELAVIKSMN
+589 KKMQDELAVVKSMN
-603 DPQGIYVRL
+603 DPQGVYVRL
-612 PFNLRID
+612 PFNLRIN

>member
-1 MTNDYLPI
+1 
-9 TNSLMKDFLKY
+9 MKDFLKY

-41 GLVLLIAVAASSSK
+41 GLVVLIAMAASSSK

-80 IRSTSAA
+80 SRSTGAA
-87 IQDVLSDDSGNAV
+87 IEEVLSDDSGDTV

-108 IEYAKKDPKIVGI
+108 IESAKKDPKIVGL
-121 YLEGSSDSSS
+121 YLQGSSNSSS

-173 TIAVNPYGSLEIN
+173 TIAVNPYGALEIN

-199 EKYGLGVQVTRVGKY
+199 EKYGVGVQVTRVGKY

-242 GEYLTTVGPNRKV
+242 GEYLQTVAPSRKV
-255 TVPQLQAV
+255 TVPQLQAL
-263 ADNGGILMADEALKS
+263 ADNGGTLMADEALKS

-285 YFDEIATELK
+285 YFDEISTELK
-295 KLTGTDRENKSFKQ
+295 KLTGIDGENKSFKQ
-309 ISLKNYARIA
+309 ISLKNYARVA
-319 EDKKSTRANKKNQI
+319 ENKNSTRANNKNQI
-333 AVLYAEGEI
+333 AILYAEGEI

-349 TEVGGDRIAKEMR
+349 TQVGGDRIAQEMR
-362 KIREDDDVKAVVLRV
+362 KIREDNDVKAVVLRV

-409 LAASGGYWISMGSN
+409 LAASGGYWISMGSS

-460 TARFADINTVSRP
+460 TARFADTNTVSRP

-489 YDRFITKVADSRKL
+489 YDRFITKVATSRKL

-538 AEAAKQAKLGDN
+538 REAANQAKLGDD
-550 WQLEEYPKRRSFE
+550 WKLEEYPKRRTLE
-563 EQILARLSGVS
+563 ERILERISGVH
-574 VLKPAAKL
+574 VLRPAAKL
-582 DPLTAEV
+582 DPLTAEF
-589 KKMQEELAVIKSMN
+589 KKMQDELAVIKSMN
-603 DPQGIYVRL
+603 DPQGVYVRL

>member
-1 MTNDYLPI
+1 
-9 TNSLMKDFLKY
+9 MKDFLKY

-41 GLVLLIAVAASSSK
+41 GLVLLIALAASSSK

-87 IQDVLSDDSGNAV
+87 IQDVLSDEAGNAV

-108 IEYAKKDPKIVGI
+108 IESAKKDPKIVGI
-121 YLEGSSDSSS
+121 YLEGSSSSSS

-186 GFSSQAMFFTGAL
+186 GFSSQATFFTGAL
-199 EKYGLGVQVTRVGKY
+199 QKYGLGVQVTRVGKY

-333 AVLYAEGEI
+333 ALVYAEGEI

-349 TEVGGDRIAKEMR
+349 TEVGGDRIAQEMR

-438 FGMLFN
+438 FGLRFN
-444 AEKLAANNGLT
+444 AEKLAANNGVT

-538 AEAAKQAKLGDN
+538 AEAAKQAKLGDD

-563 EQILARLSGVS
+563 EQILARLSGVR
-574 VLKPAAKL
+574 VLQPAAKL

-589 KKMQEELAVIKSMN
+589 QKMQEELSVIKSMN

>member
-1 MTNDYLPI
+1 
-9 TNSLMKDFLKY
+9 MKDFLKY

-27 TFLGLLLLGSIGLG
+27 TFLGLLLLGGVGLG

-80 IRSTSAA
+80 NRSTSAA
-87 IQDVLSDDSGNAV
+87 IQEVLSDESGDAV
-100 TLRTVLDT
+100 TLRSVLDA
-108 IEYAKKDPKIVGI
+108 IDSAKKDPKIVGI

-138 EVRSALQRFRDAKKP
+138 EVRSALQRFRDTKKP

-173 TIAVNPYGSLEIN
+173 TIAVNPYGSVEIN
-186 GFSSQAMFFTGAL
+186 GFSSQAMFLTGAL
-199 EKYGLGVQVTRVGKY
+199 EKYGVGVQVTRVGKY
-214 KSAVEPFLLTKMS
+214 KSAVEPFLLKKMS

-242 GEYLTTVGPNRKV
+242 GEYLKTIGPNRKL

-263 ADNGGILMADEALKS
+263 ADNGGTLMADEALKS

-285 YFDEIATELK
+285 YSDEIATELK
-295 KLTGTDRENKSFKQ
+295 KLTGTDRESKSFKQ
-309 ISLKNYARIA
+309 ISLKNYARVA
-319 EDKKSTRANKKNQI
+319 EDNNSNRANKKNQI

-349 TEVGGDRIAKEMR
+349 TQVGGDRIALEMR

-390 GREVMLTG
+390 GREVALTG

-409 LAASGGYWISMGSN
+409 LAASGGYWISMGSSK
-423 RIFAEPNTITGSIGV
+423 IFAEANTITGSIGV

-460 TARFADINTVSRP
+460 TARFADTNTVSRP

-523 QLGLVDEI
+523 ELGLVDEI

-538 AEAAKQAKLGDN
+538 REAAKQAKLGDN
-550 WQLEEYPKRRSFE
+550 WQLEEYPKSRSLE
-563 EQILARLSGVS
+563 ERILEKFSGVH
-574 VLKPAAKL
+574 VLKPATKL

-589 KKMQEELAVIKSMN
+589 KKMQDELAVVKSMN
-603 DPQGIYVRL
+603 DPQGVYVRL
-612 PFNLRID
+612 PFNLRIN

>member
-1 MTNDYLPI
+1 
-9 TNSLMKDFLKY
+9 MKDFLKY

-41 GLVLLIAVAASSSK
+41 GLVLLIALAASSSK

-80 IRSTSAA
+80 SRSTSAA
-87 IQDVLSDDSGNAV
+87 IEEVLSEDSGDTV

-108 IEYAKKDPKIVGI
+108 IEYAKKDPKIVGL
-121 YLEGSSDSSS
+121 YLEGSSNSSS

-173 TIAVNPYGSLEIN
+173 TIAVNPYGALEIN
-186 GFSSQAMFFTGAL
+186 GFSSQAMFLTGAL
-199 EKYGLGVQVTRVGKY
+199 EKYGVGVQVTRVGKY

-242 GEYLTTVGPNRKV
+242 GEYLKTVAPSRKV
-255 TVPQLQAV
+255 TVPQLQAL
-263 ADNGGILMADEALKS
+263 ADKGGILMADEALKN

-285 YFDEIATELK
+285 YFDEVSTELK

-319 EDKKSTRANKKNQI
+319 ENKNSTRADKKNQI
-333 AVLYAEGEI
+333 AILYAEGEI

-349 TEVGGDRIAKEMR
+349 TQVGGDRIAQSMR
-362 KIREDDDVKAVVLRV
+362 KIREDDDVKALVLRV

-390 GREVMLTG
+390 AREVMLTG

-460 TARFADINTVSRP
+460 TGRFADTNTVSRP

-484 IVDRI
+484 RVDSI
-489 YDRFITKVADSRKL
+489 YDRFITKVATARKL
-503 PKNKVQEIAQ
+503 PKNQVQEIAQ

-538 AEAAKQAKLGDN
+538 REAAKQAKLGDD
-550 WQLEEYPKRRSFE
+550 WKVEEYPKRRTLE
-563 EQILARLSGVS
+563 ERILERLSGVH

-582 DPLTAEV
+582 DPLTAEF
-589 KKMQEELAVIKSMN
+589 KKMQEELAAIKSMN

>member
-1 MTNDYLPI
+1 
-9 TNSLMKDFLKY
+9 MKDFLKY

-41 GLVLLIAVAASSSK
+41 GLVLLIAVAASSK

-87 IQDVLSDDSGNAV
+87 IQDVLSDDGGDAV

-108 IEYAKKDPKIVGI
+108 IESAKKDPKIVGI

-186 GFSSQAMFFTGAL
+186 GFSSQAIFFTGAL

-214 KSAVEPFLLTKMS
+214 KSAVEPFLLKKMS

-255 TVPQLQAV
+255 TVGQLQAV
-263 ADNGGILMADEALKS
+263 ADKGGVLMADEALKS

-295 KLTGTDRENKSFKQ
+295 KLTGTDRENQSFKQ

-319 EDKKSTRANKKNQI
+319 ENKKSTLANKKNQI

-349 TEVGGDRIAKEMR
+349 TQVGGDRIAQEMR
-362 KIREDDDVKAVVLRV
+362 KIREDDRVKAVVLRV

-444 AEKLAANNGLT
+444 AEKLAANNGVT

-460 TARFADINTVSRP
+460 TARFADTNTVSRP

-538 AEAAKQAKLGDN
+538 AEAAKQAKLGDD

-563 EQILARLSGVS
+563 EQILARLSGVR
-574 VLKPAAKL
+574 VLKPATKL

-589 KKMQEELAVIKSMN
+589 KKMQQELAAIKSMN